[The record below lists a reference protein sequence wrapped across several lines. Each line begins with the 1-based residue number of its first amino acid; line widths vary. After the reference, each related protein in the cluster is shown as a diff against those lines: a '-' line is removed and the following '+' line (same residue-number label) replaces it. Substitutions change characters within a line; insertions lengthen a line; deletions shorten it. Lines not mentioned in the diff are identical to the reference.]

1 MVEESDGIED
11 ALEGQLRV
19 LITAAGQVAER
30 VTRAREDALRRTRA
44 GSEHQARAVQSRLA
58 AEQAAARVELGNVH
72 RPDWWELA
80 SPEQIGHTYQVA
92 RAWATD
98 DPEAGRAEQR
108 IRNELRTRYGIDV
121 DHAGANPA
129 AVRHAVEQAEHEHP
143 APGHHDRV
151 AENAEAQLLMTHA
164 GNEDR
169 RPAGPDAETEPPRYD
184 SAERRAATAHDLQAQ
199 GIDPHAIATR
209 MHADTS
215 HATPATEAVKTAG
228 KNPAS
233 PMARKTPSRG
243 TQVQPASLDR

>member
-58 AEQAAARVELGNVH
+58 AAQAAARVELGNVH
-72 RPDWWELA
+72 RPDWWEQA

-129 AVRHAVEQAEHEHP
+129 AVRHAVEQAEHDSVQP
-143 APGHHDRV
+143 TARNDRA

-164 GNEDR
+164 GNQGR
-169 RPAGPDAETEPPRYD
+169 RAAGPDAEHARYD
-184 SAERRAATAHDLQAQ
+184 SDERRAATAHDLQAQ

-215 HATPATEAVKTAG
+215 QATPATEAVKTAG

-233 PMARKTPSRG
+233 PMARQTPSRG

>member
-1 MVEESDGIED
+1 MVEESDGIQD

-44 GSEHQARAVQSRLA
+44 GSEHEARAVQSRLA
-58 AEQAAARVELGNVH
+58 AAQAAARVELGNVH
-72 RPDWWELA
+72 RPEWWEQA
-80 SPEQIGHTYQVA
+80 SPDQIGHTYQVA

-108 IRNELRTRYGIDV
+108 IRDELRTRYDID
-121 DHAGANPA
+121 ANTTGAAPSV
-129 AVRHAVEQAEHEHP
+129 VRGAVEQAGQD
-143 APGHHDRV
+143 PGRHQAV
-151 AENAEAQLLMTHA
+151 ENAEAHLLMTQA

-169 RPAGPDAETEPPRYD
+169 RAAGTAAETEHTIYD
-184 SAERRAATAHDLQAQ
+184 SVERRAATARSLQAQ
-199 GIDPHAIATR
+199 GIDPDAVATR

-215 HATPATEAVKTAG
+215 QATPATEAVKTAG

>member
-1 MVEESDGIED
+1 VPARPDGIED

-44 GSEHQARAVQSRLA
+44 GSEHEARAVQSRLA

-72 RPDWWELA
+72 RPDWWEQA
-80 SPEQIGHTYQVA
+80 SPAQIGHTYQVA
-92 RAWATD
+92 RAWAAD
-98 DPEAGRAEQR
+98 DPEAERAEQR
-108 IRNELRTRYGIDV
+108 IRDELRTRYGIDV

-129 AVRHAVEQAEHEHP
+129 AVRHAVEQAEHDGVQPTARHN
-143 APGHHDRV
+143 RV
-151 AENAEAQLLMTHA
+151 AENAEAQLLMTQD
-164 GNEDR
+164 GQRDPSGRSPERGD
-169 RPAGPDAETEPPRYD
+169 PMTYD
-184 SAERRAATAHDLQAQ
+184 SVERRAATAHDLQAQ

-215 HATPATEAVKTAG
+215 QATPATEAVKTAG

-233 PMARKTPSRG
+233 PLARKTPSRG

>member
-58 AEQAAARVELGNVH
+58 AEQRGARVELGNVH
-72 RPDWWELA
+72 RPDWWEQA

-108 IRNELRTRYGIDV
+108 IRDELRTRYDID
-121 DHAGANPA
+121 ANTTGADPA
-129 AVRHAVEQAEHEHP
+129 AVRHAVEQAQQDRTQ
-143 APGHHDRV
+143 APGRHQAV
-151 AENAEAQLLMTHA
+151 ENAEAHLLMTQA

-169 RPAGPDAETEPPRYD
+169 RPAGPDAEHTSYD
-184 SAERRAATAHDLQAQ
+184 SVERRDATARSLQGQ

>member
-58 AEQAAARVELGNVH
+58 AEQRGARVELGNVH
-72 RPDWWELA
+72 RPDWWEQA

-108 IRNELRTRYGIDV
+108 IRDELRTRYDID
-121 DHAGANPA
+121 ANTTGADPA
-129 AVRHAVEQAEHEHP
+129 AVRHAVEQAQQDRTQ
-143 APGHHDRV
+143 APGRHQAV
-151 AENAEAQLLMTHA
+151 ENAEAHLLMTQA

-169 RPAGPDAETEPPRYD
+169 RAAGEVP
-184 SAERRAATAHDLQAQ
+184 
-199 GIDPHAIATR
+199 
-209 MHADTS
+209 
-215 HATPATEAVKTAG
+215 
-228 KNPAS
+228 
-233 PMARKTPSRG
+233 
-243 TQVQPASLDR
+243 